1 MRRIVSFFLALMLL
15 CALAFPAS
23 AASDEF
29 LAFLRECI
37 RREMS
42 YTASRMT
49 SVETI
54 TVNDDCSVFTVTG
67 TKSTE
72 LENKLYSLAE
82 TYAEFSGT
90 EDYPKIEYVES
101 SAPASASVPMPTP
114 AAAAAQT
121 SSGTE
126 QKGNLNDRVSS
137 AIDSSVK
144 NIFQDDIVWITNL
157 DEKYHSKPDCGGA
170 DASKSYQIMRS
181 VAVPDKPNSRNQKY
195 VTARMI

>member
-1 MRRIVSFFLALMLL
+1 MRRFVSFFFAFLL
-15 CALAFPAS
+15 LYSQSFSAC

-29 LAFLRECI
+29 LASLRECI
-37 RREMS
+37 RKEMS
-42 YTASRMT
+42 YTASHMT
-49 SVETI
+49 SVESI
-54 TVNDDCSVFTVTG
+54 TVNDDCSEFTVVG

-90 EDYPKIEYVES
+90 EKKPEIEYVKS

-126 QKGNLNDRVSS
+126 QKGTLEDGLSS

-144 NIFQDDIVWITNL
+144 NIFQDDMVWITNQ

-170 DASKSYQIMRS
+170 DASKSYQTMRS
-181 VAVPDKPNSRNQKY
+181 VAVSGGYEQCERCW
-195 VTARMI
+195 